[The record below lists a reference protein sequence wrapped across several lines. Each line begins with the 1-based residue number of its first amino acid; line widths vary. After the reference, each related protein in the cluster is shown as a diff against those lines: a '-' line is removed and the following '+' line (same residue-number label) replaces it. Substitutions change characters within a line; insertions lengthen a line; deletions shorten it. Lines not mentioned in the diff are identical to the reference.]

1 MNERLVGGIRI
12 PVNIEDEMKQSY
24 MDYAMSVII
33 GRALPDVRDGLKPVH
48 RRILY
53 TMHDMKN
60 DASHPYKKS
69 ARIVGEVMGKY
80 HPHGDQAIYDA
91 IVRMAQ
97 DFSLRYTLVDGQG
110 NFGSVDGDSA
120 AAMRYTEIRMQKLA
134 GALLKDIEK
143 ETVDFVENYD
153 GSLTEPDVLPARLP
167 NLLINGS
174 SGIAVGM
181 ATNIPPHNLGEVVDA
196 TMALIDDPS
205 LTAEDLI
212 QYVPGP
218 DFPTGGF
225 ICGTAGV
232 RSGLLTGRGSAKMR
246 AKAIIEKQPKGDREH
261 IVVTEIPYQVNK
273 SKLIEDIADLVRHKK
288 IEGISDLRD
297 ESDRDGM
304 RIVIELKRGTI
315 PGVVLN
321 LLYKHTQ
328 LESNFGINLLAIV
341 NKQPRLLNLRQMI
354 SEFIGHR
361 KVVVTRRTRFELRKA
376 EERAHILEGLKKAL
390 DNLDAVIKLIRAS
403 KGPAEAKEGLM
414 AKFKFSAVQAQ
425 AILDMRLQRL
435 TALERN
441 KIIEEYREL
450 LKLIARLNEILA
462 SERVLMSVIKGE
474 LEEERKLYNDERRT
488 EIIPDAGEISIEDMI
503 AVEDMVIAVSHSGY
517 IKRTSV
523 STYRKQ
529 RRGGKG
535 VIGMKTKDQ
544 DFVEHLFIASTHSYI
559 LIFTRGGRVHWLKV
573 HEIPEVGS
581 SGKGK
586 AIVNLLH
593 LSSDELVASILPV
606 KDLTEERHVIMAT
619 RRGIVKKTE
628 LPAFQH
634 PRVGGIIAISVDE
647 GDELLTVE
655 LSGGEDQVFLGT
667 HLGKAIRFHER
678 DIRAMGRTA
687 RGVIGIRLRPGDYIV
702 EMAVTREF
710 GTILSVTEH
719 GFGKRTAIDQYR
731 LQGRGGSG
739 IINLKVTERNGPVVG
754 MMRVDEDDQLI
765 VITQKGMIIRM
776 NLEDIKVIGRAT
788 QGVKVINTKEGDK
801 VVAVAKLVERDP
813 DLASANDEDE
823 EDDLQEP
830 LPGTE

>member
-341 NKQPRLLNLRQMI
+341 NKQPMLLNLRQMI

-403 KGPAEAKEGLM
+403 KTPAEAKEGLM

-435 TALERN
+435 TALERD

-813 DLASANDEDE
+813 DLVSENGEDE
-823 EDDLQEP
+823 EDDLQED

>member
-1 MNERLVGGIRI
+1 MNERLIGGIRI

-24 MDYAMSVII
+24 MDYAMSVIV

-69 ARIVGEVMGKY
+69 ARIVGDVMGKY

-97 DFSLRYTLVDGQG
+97 DFSLRYMLVDGQG
-110 NFGSVDGDSA
+110 NFGSLDGDSA

-134 GALLKDIEK
+134 GALLRDIEK

-153 GSLTEPDVLPARLP
+153 GSLTEPEVLPARVP

-174 SGIAVGM
+174 AGIAVGM
-181 ATNIPPHNLGEVVDA
+181 ATNIPPHNLGEIVDA
-196 TMALIDDPS
+196 TLALIDDPG
-205 LTAEDLI
+205 LTVEELI
-212 QYVPGP
+212 PMVPGP

-225 ICGTAGV
+225 ICGTAGI
-232 RSGLLTGRGSAKMR
+232 RSAYTTGRGSVKMR
-246 AKAIIEKQPKGDREH
+246 ARAIIEKQPKGDREH

-273 SKLIEDIADLVRHKK
+273 AKLIEDIAALVRNKK
-288 IEGISDLRD
+288 VEGISDLRD
-297 ESDRDGM
+297 ESDRDGV
-304 RIVIELKRGTI
+304 RVVIELKRATI

-328 LESNFGINLLAIV
+328 LESNFGINLLSIV
-341 NKQPRLLNLRQMI
+341 NSQPRLLNLRQMLN
-354 SEFIGHR
+354 EFIGHR
-361 KVVVTRRTRFELRKA
+361 KVVVTRRTQFELRKA

-403 KGPAEAKEGLM
+403 KSPAEAKEGLM
-414 AKFKFSAVQAQ
+414 QKFKFSAVQAQ

-435 TALERN
+435 TALERD
-441 KIIEEYREL
+441 KILEEYREL

-462 SERVLMSVIKGE
+462 SERVLMQVIKSE
-474 LEEERKLYNDERRT
+474 LEDERKLFDDDRRT
-488 EIIPDAGEISIEDMI
+488 EIVPDIGEISVEDMI
-503 AVEDMVIAVSHSGY
+503 AEEDMVITVSHSGY

-523 STYRKQ
+523 SSYRKQ

-535 VIGMKTKDQ
+535 VIGMKTKEQ
-544 DFVEHLFIASTHSYI
+544 DFVEHLFIASTHTYI

-593 LSSDELVASILPV
+593 LASDDQVASILPV
-606 KDLTEERHVIMAT
+606 KDLGEDRHVIMAT
-619 RRGIVKKTE
+619 RRGIVKKTD
-628 LPAFQH
+628 LPAFKH

-647 GDELLTVE
+647 GDELLSVE
-655 LSGGEDQVFLGT
+655 LSSGEDQVFLGT
-667 HLGKAIRFHER
+667 HLGQAIRFHER
-678 DIRAMGRTA
+678 GIRAMGRTA
-687 RGVIGIRLRPGDYIV
+687 RGVIGIRLKPGDFIV

-710 GTILSVTEH
+710 GTILSVTEK

-739 IINLKVTERNGPVVG
+739 IINLKVTERNGPVAG

-765 VITQKGMIIRM
+765 VITQMGMIIRM
-776 NLEDIKVIGRAT
+776 NLEDIKVIGRST
-788 QGVKVINTKEGDK
+788 QGVKVINIKEGDQ

-813 DLASANDEDE
+813 SIESRSGEDEDDGQ
-823 EDDLQEP
+823 ED
-830 LPGTE
+830 LPGAE

>member
-1 MNERLVGGIRI
+1 
-12 PVNIEDEMKQSY
+12 
-24 MDYAMSVII
+24 
-33 GRALPDVRDGLKPVH
+33 
-48 RRILY
+48 
-53 TMHDMKN
+53 
-60 DASHPYKKS
+60 
-69 ARIVGEVMGKY
+69 
-80 HPHGDQAIYDA
+80 
-91 IVRMAQ
+91 
-97 DFSLRYTLVDGQG
+97 
-110 NFGSVDGDSA
+110 
-120 AAMRYTEIRMQKLA
+120 
-134 GALLKDIEK
+134 
-143 ETVDFVENYD
+143 
-153 GSLTEPDVLPARLP
+153 
-167 NLLINGS
+167 
-174 SGIAVGM
+174 VGM

-376 EERAHILEGLKKAL
+376 EERAHVLEGLKKAL

-403 KGPAEAKEGLM
+403 KTPAEAKEGLM

-813 DLASANDEDE
+813 DLVSENDDD
-823 EDDLQEP
+823 DDLQEP

>member
-225 ICGTAGV
+225 ICGTAGI

-341 NKQPRLLNLRQMI
+341 NKQPMLLNLRQMI

-403 KGPAEAKEGLM
+403 KTPAEAKEGLM

-813 DLASANDEDE
+813 DLVSENGEDE
-823 EDDLQEP
+823 EDDLQED

>member
-341 NKQPRLLNLRQMI
+341 NKQPMLLNLRQMI

-403 KGPAEAKEGLM
+403 KTPAEAKEGLM

-647 GDELLTVE
+647 RDELLTVE

-813 DLASANDEDE
+813 DLVSENGEE

>member
-1 MNERLVGGIRI
+1 MNERLIGGIRI

-24 MDYAMSVII
+24 MDYAMSVIV

-120 AAMRYTEIRMQKLA
+120 AAMRYTEIRMEKLA
-134 GALLKDIEK
+134 GALLRDIEK

-153 GSLTEPDVLPARLP
+153 GSLTEPDVLPSRLP

-181 ATNIPPHNLGEVVDA
+181 ATNIPPHNLGEIVDA

-246 AKAIIEKQPKGDREH
+246 ARAIIEKQPKGDREH

-273 SKLIEDIADLVRHKK
+273 SKLIEDIANLVRHKK

-304 RIVIELKRGTI
+304 RIVIELKRATI

-328 LESNFGINLLAIV
+328 LESNFGINLLSIV
-341 NKQPRLLNLRQMI
+341 NKQPRLLNLRQMLN
-354 SEFIGHR
+354 EFIGHR

-403 KGPAEAKEGLM
+403 KGPAEAKAGLM
-414 AKFKFSAVQAQ
+414 EKFNFSAVQAQ

-435 TALERN
+435 TALERD

-462 SERVLMSVIKGE
+462 SERVLMTVIKGE
-474 LEEERKLYNDERRT
+474 LEEERKLFDDPRRT

-503 AVEDMVIAVSHSGY
+503 AEEDMVITVSHSGY

-523 STYRKQ
+523 SSYRKQ

-535 VIGMKTKDQ
+535 VIGMKTKDT

-559 LIFTRGGRVHWLKV
+559 LIFTRNGRVHWLKV

-593 LSSDELVASILPV
+593 LAGDEQVASILPV
-606 KDLTEERHVIMAT
+606 KDLTEEQNVIMAT

-634 PRVGGIIAISVDE
+634 PRVGGIIAITVDE

-655 LSGGEDQVFLGT
+655 LSSGEDQVFLGT

-687 RGVIGIRLRPGDYIV
+687 RGVIGIRMKPGDYIV

-739 IINLKVTERNGPVVG
+739 IINLRVTERNGPVVG

-765 VITQKGMIIRM
+765 VITQMGMIIRM
-776 NLEDIKVIGRAT
+776 NLKDIKVIGRAT
-788 QGVKVINTKEGDK
+788 QGVKVINTREGDK
-801 VVAVAKLVERDP
+801 VVAVARLVERDP
-813 DLASANDEDE
+813 DLASENGE
-823 EDDLQEP
+823 EEEDLQEN
-830 LPGTE
+830 LPETE

>member
-1 MNERLVGGIRI
+1 MNERLIGGIRI

-24 MDYAMSVII
+24 MDYAMSVIV

-60 DASHPYKKS
+60 DAGHPYKKS

-110 NFGSVDGDSA
+110 NFGSLDGDSA
-120 AAMRYTEIRMQKLA
+120 AAMRYTEIRMEKLA

-153 GSLTEPDVLPARLP
+153 GSLTEPEVLPSRLP

-181 ATNIPPHNLGEVVDA
+181 ATNIPPHNLGEIVNA
-196 TMALIDDPS
+196 TVALIDDPS
-205 LTAEDLI
+205 LTVEALLK
-212 QYVPGP
+212 YVPGP

-225 ICGTAGV
+225 ICGTAGI
-232 RSGLLTGRGSAKMR
+232 RSALLTGRGSAKMR

-273 SKLIEDIADLVRHKK
+273 SKLIEDIANLVRQKK
-288 IEGISDLRD
+288 IDGISDLRD
-297 ESDRDGM
+297 ESDRDGV
-304 RIVIELKRGTI
+304 RIVIELKRGAI

-328 LESNFGINLLAIV
+328 LESNFGIILLSIV
-341 NKQPRLLNLRQMI
+341 NKQPKLLNLRQMLKA
-354 SEFIGHR
+354 FIGHR

-390 DNLDAVIKLIRAS
+390 DNLDEVIKLIRAS

-414 AKFKFSAVQAQ
+414 QKFEFSAVQAQ
-425 AILDMRLQRL
+425 AILEMRLQRL
-435 TALERN
+435 TALERD

-462 SERVLMSVIKGE
+462 SERVLMTVIKGE
-474 LEEERKLYNDERRT
+474 LEEERALYDDPRRT

-503 AVEDMVIAVSHSGY
+503 AEEDMVITVSHAGY

-523 STYRKQ
+523 SAYRKQ

-535 VIGMKTKDQ
+535 VIGMKTKDT
-544 DFVEHLFIASTHSYI
+544 DFVAHLFIASTHSYI
-559 LIFTRGGRVHWLKV
+559 LIFTRNGRVHWLKV

-581 SGKGK
+581 SGRGK
-586 AIVNLLH
+586 AIVNLLN
-593 LSSDELVASILPV
+593 LSSDEQVASILAV
-606 KDLTEERHVIMAT
+606 KDLTEERNVIMAT
-619 RRGIVKKTE
+619 RLGIIKKTE

-634 PRVGGIIAISVDE
+634 PRAGGIIAITVDE

-655 LSGGEDQVFLGT
+655 LSSGEDQVFLGT

-678 DIRAMGRTA
+678 DIRAMGRNA
-687 RGVIGIRLRPGDYIV
+687 RGVIGIRMKPGDYIV
-702 EMAVTREF
+702 QMAVTREF
-710 GTILSVTEH
+710 GSILSVTER
-719 GFGKRTAIDQYR
+719 GYGKRTAIDEYR

-739 IINLKVTERNGPVVG
+739 IINLRVTTKNGPVVG
-754 MMRVDEDDQLI
+754 MMRVDDDDQLI

-788 QGVKVINTKEGDK
+788 QGVKVINIKEGDK
-801 VVAVAKLVERDP
+801 VVAVAKLVERDH
-813 DLASANDEDE
+813 DLEDQNGAP
-823 EDDLQEP
+823 DDLQP
-830 LPGTE
+830 SLPQTE

>member
-1 MNERLVGGIRI
+1 MNERLIGGIRI

-24 MDYAMSVII
+24 MDYAMSVIV

-53 TMHDMKN
+53 TMYDMKN
-60 DASHPYKKS
+60 VAGSPYKKS
-69 ARIVGEVMGKY
+69 ARIVGDVMGKY

-97 DFSLRYTLVDGQG
+97 DFSLRYPLVDGQG
-110 NFGSVDGDSA
+110 NFGSLDGDSA
-120 AAMRYTEIRMQKLA
+120 AAMRYTEIRMEKLA
-134 GALLKDIEK
+134 GGLLKDIEK

-153 GSLTEPDVLPARLP
+153 GSLTEPEVLPSRLP

-174 SGIAVGM
+174 AGIAVGM

-196 TMALIDDPS
+196 TLALIDDPS
-205 LTAEDLI
+205 TSAEELI
-212 QYVPGP
+212 KLVPGP

-225 ICGTAGV
+225 ICGTAGI
-232 RSGLLTGRGSAKMR
+232 RSAYLTGRGSVKMR

-273 SKLIEDIADLVRHKK
+273 AKLIEDIAALVRHKK

-297 ESDRDGM
+297 ESDRDGV
-304 RIVIELKRGTI
+304 RIVVELKRGTI

-328 LESNFGINLLAIV
+328 LESNFGIILLSIV
-341 NKQPRLLNLRQMI
+341 NNQPKLLGLKRMLR
-354 SEFIGHR
+354 EFIGHR
-361 KVVVTRRTRFELRKA
+361 KVVVTRRTQFELRKA

-390 DNLDAVIKLIRAS
+390 DHLDEVIKLIRAS
-403 KGPAEAKEGLM
+403 KSPAEAKDGLM
-414 AKFKFSAVQAQ
+414 KKFTFSAVQAQ

-435 TALERN
+435 TALERD

-462 SERVLMSVIKGE
+462 SERVLMNVIKGE
-474 LEEERKLYNDERRT
+474 LEEERAGFGDDRRT
-488 EIIPDAGEISIEDMI
+488 EIIPDTGEISVEDMI
-503 AVEDMVIAVSHSGY
+503 AEEDMVITVSHSGY

-559 LIFTRGGRVHWLKV
+559 LIFTRRGRVHWLKV

-586 AIVNLLH
+586 AIVNLLN
-593 LSSDELVASILPV
+593 LSSDELLASILPV
-606 KDLTEERHVIMAT
+606 KDLTEERNIIMAT

-655 LSGGEDQVFLGT
+655 LSSGEDQVFLGT

-687 RGVIGIRLRPGDYIV
+687 RGVIGIRLRPGDWIV

-710 GTILSVTEH
+710 GAILSVTEK

-739 IINLKVTERNGPVVG
+739 IINVKVTERNGPVAG

-776 NLEDIKVIGRAT
+776 NIEDIKVIGRAT
-788 QGVKVINTKEGDK
+788 QGVKVINIKDGDQ
-801 VVAVAKLVERDP
+801 VVAVARLVERDP
-813 DLASANDEDE
+813 SIESQNGEAE
-823 EDDLQEP
+823 EDLQEP

>member
-1 MNERLVGGIRI
+1 MNERLIGGIRI

-24 MDYAMSVII
+24 MDYAMSVIV

-53 TMHDMKN
+53 TMYDMKN
-60 DASHPYKKS
+60 VAGSPYKKS
-69 ARIVGEVMGKY
+69 ARIVGDVMGKY

-97 DFSLRYTLVDGQG
+97 DFSLRYPLVDGQG
-110 NFGSVDGDSA
+110 NFGSLDGDSA
-120 AAMRYTEIRMQKLA
+120 AAMRYTEIRMEKLA
-134 GALLKDIEK
+134 GGLLKDIEK

-153 GSLTEPDVLPARLP
+153 GSLTEPEVLPSRLP

-174 SGIAVGM
+174 AGIAVGM

-196 TMALIDDPS
+196 TLALIDDPS
-205 LTAEDLI
+205 TSAEELI
-212 QYVPGP
+212 KLVPGP

-225 ICGTAGV
+225 ICGTAGI
-232 RSGLLTGRGSAKMR
+232 RSAYLTGRGSVKMR

-273 SKLIEDIADLVRHKK
+273 AKLIEDIAALVRHKK

-297 ESDRDGM
+297 ESDRDGV
-304 RIVIELKRGTI
+304 RIVVELKRGTI

-328 LESNFGINLLAIV
+328 LESNFGIILLSIV
-341 NKQPRLLNLRQMI
+341 NNQPKLLGLKRMLR
-354 SEFIGHR
+354 EFIGHR
-361 KVVVTRRTRFELRKA
+361 KVVVTRRTQFELRKA

-390 DNLDAVIKLIRAS
+390 DHLDEVIKLIRAS
-403 KGPAEAKEGLM
+403 KSPAEAKDGLM
-414 AKFKFSAVQAQ
+414 ATFTFSAVQAQ

-435 TALERN
+435 TALERD

-462 SERVLMSVIKGE
+462 SERVLMNVIKGE
-474 LEEERKLYNDERRT
+474 LEEERAGFGDDRRT
-488 EIIPDAGEISIEDMI
+488 EIIPDTGEISVEDMI
-503 AVEDMVIAVSHSGY
+503 AEEDMVITVSHSGY

-559 LIFTRGGRVHWLKV
+559 LIFTRRGRVHWLKV

-586 AIVNLLH
+586 AIVNLLN
-593 LSSDELVASILPV
+593 LSSDELLASILPV
-606 KDLTEERHVIMAT
+606 KDLTEERNIIMAT

-655 LSGGEDQVFLGT
+655 LSSGEDQVFLGT

-687 RGVIGIRLRPGDYIV
+687 RGVIGIRLRPGDWIV

-710 GTILSVTEH
+710 GAILSVTEK

-739 IINLKVTERNGPVVG
+739 IINVKVTERNGPVAG

-776 NLEDIKVIGRAT
+776 NIEDIKVIGRAT
-788 QGVKVINTKEGDK
+788 QGVKVINIKDGDQ
-801 VVAVAKLVERDP
+801 VVAVARLVERDP
-813 DLASANDEDE
+813 SIESQNGEAE
-823 EDDLQEP
+823 EDLQEP

>member
-1 MNERLVGGIRI
+1 MNERLIGGIRI

-24 MDYAMSVII
+24 MDYAMSVIV

-110 NFGSVDGDSA
+110 NFGSLDGDSA
-120 AAMRYTEIRMQKLA
+120 AAMRYTEIRMQRLA

-153 GSLTEPDVLPARLP
+153 GSLTEPDVLPSRLP

-174 SGIAVGM
+174 AGIAVGM
-181 ATNIPPHNLGEVVDA
+181 ATNIPPHNLGEIVDA
-196 TMALIDDPS
+196 TMALIDDPG
-205 LTAEDLI
+205 LTVEDLI
-212 QYVPGP
+212 EYVPGP

-225 ICGTAGV
+225 ICGTAGI
-232 RSGLLTGRGSAKMR
+232 RAALLTGRGSAKMR

-273 SKLIEDIADLVRHKK
+273 ARLIENIADLVRNKK

-297 ESDRDGM
+297 ESDRDGV
-304 RIVIELKRGTI
+304 RIVIELKRATI

-328 LESNFGINLLAIV
+328 LESNFGIILLSIV
-341 NKQPRLLNLRQMI
+341 NKQPKLLNLRQMLK
-354 SEFIGHR
+354 EFIGHR

-390 DNLDAVIKLIRAS
+390 DNLDEVIKLIRAS
-403 KGPAEAKEGLM
+403 KGPAEAKAGLI

-435 TALERN
+435 TALERD

-450 LKLIARLNEILA
+450 LKTIARLNEILA
-462 SERVLMSVIKGE
+462 SERVLMNVIKVE
-474 LEEERKLYNDERRT
+474 LEDERKLYDDDRRT
-488 EIIPDAGEISIEDMI
+488 QIIPDAGEISIEDMI
-503 AVEDMVIAVSHSGY
+503 AEEDMVITVSHSGY

-559 LIFTRGGRVHWLKV
+559 LIFTRNGRVHWLKV

-581 SGKGK
+581 AGRGK
-586 AIVNLLH
+586 AIVNLLN
-593 LSSDELVASILPV
+593 LSSDEQVASILPV
-606 KDLTEERHVIMAT
+606 TDLTEERNVIMAT
-619 RRGIVKKTE
+619 RRGIIKKTE

-655 LSGGEDQVFLGT
+655 LSNGEDQVFLGT

-678 DIRAMGRTA
+678 DIRSMGRTA
-687 RGVIGIRLRPGDYIV
+687 RGVRGIRLKPGDYIV

-710 GTILSVTEH
+710 GAILSVTEN
-719 GFGKRTAIDQYR
+719 GFGKRTSIEQYR

-739 IINLKVTERNGPVVG
+739 IINLRVTERNGPVVG
-754 MMRVDEDDQLI
+754 IMRVDEDDQLI
-765 VITQKGMIIRM
+765 VITQMGMIIRM
-776 NLEDIKVIGRAT
+776 NLKDIKIIGRST
-788 QGVKVINTKEGDK
+788 QGVKVINTKPGDK
-801 VVAVAKLVERDP
+801 VVAVARLVERDP
-813 DLASANDEDE
+813 SIESQNGE
-823 EDDLQEP
+823 EDDKQES
-830 LPGTE
+830 LPETE

>member
-225 ICGTAGV
+225 ICGTAGI

-341 NKQPRLLNLRQMI
+341 NKQPMLLNLRQMI

-403 KGPAEAKEGLM
+403 KTPAEAKEGLM

-435 TALERN
+435 TALERD

-813 DLASANDEDE
+813 DLVSENGEDE
-823 EDDLQEP
+823 EDDLQED

>member
-1 MNERLVGGIRI
+1 MNERLIGGIRI

-53 TMHDMKN
+53 TMYDMKN
-60 DASHPYKKS
+60 VAGQPYKKS
-69 ARIVGEVMGKY
+69 ARIVGDVMGKY

-110 NFGSVDGDSA
+110 NFGSLDGDSA
-120 AAMRYTEIRMQKLA
+120 AAMRYTEIRMEKLA

-153 GSLTEPDVLPARLP
+153 GSLTEPEVLPARVP

-174 SGIAVGM
+174 AGIAVGM

-225 ICGTAGV
+225 ICGTAGI
-232 RSGLLTGRGSAKMR
+232 RQGLLTGRGSAKMR

-273 SKLIEDIADLVRHKK
+273 SKLIEDIAALVRHKK
-288 IEGISDLRD
+288 VEGISDLRD
-297 ESDRDGM
+297 ESDRDGV
-304 RIVIELKRGTI
+304 RIVIELKRATI

-328 LESNFGINLLAIV
+328 LESNFGINLLSIV
-341 NKQPRLLNLRQMI
+341 NNQPKLLNLRQMLN
-354 SEFIGHR
+354 EFIGHR

-403 KGPAEAKEGLM
+403 KSPAEAKEGLIK
-414 AKFKFSAVQAQ
+414 KFTFSAVQAQ

-435 TALERN
+435 TALERD

-462 SERVLMSVIKGE
+462 SERVLMNLIKVE
-474 LEEERKLYNDERRT
+474 LEEERKLYADDRRT
-488 EIIPDAGEISIEDMI
+488 EIIPDTGEISVEDMI
-503 AVEDMVIAVSHSGY
+503 AEEDMVITVSHSGY

-606 KDLTEERHVIMAT
+606 KDLTEERNVIMAT

-655 LSGGEDQVFLGT
+655 LSSGEDQVFLGT

-687 RGVIGIRLRPGDYIV
+687 RGVIGIRMKPGDYIV

-710 GTILSVTEH
+710 GTILSVTEN
-719 GFGKRTAIDQYR
+719 GYGKRTAIDMYR

-739 IINLKVTERNGPVVG
+739 IINLKVTKKNGPVVG
-754 MMRVDEDDQLI
+754 MMRVDDDDQMI
-765 VITQKGMIIRM
+765 VITQMGMIIRM
-776 NLEDIKVIGRAT
+776 NIQDFKIIGRAT
-788 QGVKVINTKEGDK
+788 QGVKVINIKEGDQ
-801 VVAVAKLVERDP
+801 VVAVARLVERDP
-813 DLASANDEDE
+813 SIESQNGEE

-830 LPGTE
+830 LPEIE